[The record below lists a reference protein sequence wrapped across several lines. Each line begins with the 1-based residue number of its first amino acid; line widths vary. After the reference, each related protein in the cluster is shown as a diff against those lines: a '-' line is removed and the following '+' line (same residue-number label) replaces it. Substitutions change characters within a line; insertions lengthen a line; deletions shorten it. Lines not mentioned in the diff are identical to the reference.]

1 MDRKIEN
8 FLYLVLRLDPL
19 EFAGLATFFGFNPDQ
34 DFEELLQLITN
45 RFAGLRRKKRK
56 EIMQMLREVVNANK
70 EK

>member
-8 FLYLVLRLDPL
+8 FLYLVLKLDPL
-19 EFAGLATFFGFNPDQ
+19 KFAGLVTFFGFNPDQ